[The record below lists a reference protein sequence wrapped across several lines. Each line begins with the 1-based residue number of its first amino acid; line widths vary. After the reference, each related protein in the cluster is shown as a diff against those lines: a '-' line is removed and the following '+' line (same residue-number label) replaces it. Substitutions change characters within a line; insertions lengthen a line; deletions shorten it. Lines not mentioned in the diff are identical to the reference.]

1 MLENSQSGIINILK
15 NYPNSSIANT
25 IKNMNS
31 NINKKQSNALL
42 SYYENTYKLYKKKIA
57 KLVFSKLKSSGF
69 DHDLEIVLFLK
80 SKRIKIK
87 ELPVKWIHINNSSL
101 NIFWDPIKMLV
112 GIFLL
117 KFRNF

>member
-1 MLENSQSGIINILK
+1 MRFFVYTVLNIK
-15 NYPNSSIANT
+15 
-25 IKNMNS
+25 IKDT
-31 NINKKQSNALL
+31 QCG
-42 SYYENTYKLYKKKIA
+42 YKLYKKKIA

>member
-1 MLENSQSGIINILK
+1 MRFFVYTVLNIK
-15 NYPNSSIANT
+15 
-25 IKNMNS
+25 IKDT
-31 NINKKQSNALL
+31 QCG
-42 SYYENTYKLYKKKIA
+42 YKLYKKKIS

-69 DHDLEIVLFLK
+69 DHDLEIILFLK

-87 ELPVKWIHINNSSL
+87 ELPVKWIHKNNSSL

>member
-1 MLENSQSGIINILK
+1 MRFFVYTILNIK
-15 NYPNSSIANT
+15 
-25 IKNMNS
+25 IKDT
-31 NINKKQSNALL
+31 QCG
-42 SYYENTYKLYKKKIA
+42 YKLYKKKIA
-57 KLVFSKLKSSGF
+57 KLAFSKLKSSGF

-80 SKRIKIK
+80 SKRIKIR
-87 ELPVKWIHINNSSL
+87 ELPVKWIHKNNSSL